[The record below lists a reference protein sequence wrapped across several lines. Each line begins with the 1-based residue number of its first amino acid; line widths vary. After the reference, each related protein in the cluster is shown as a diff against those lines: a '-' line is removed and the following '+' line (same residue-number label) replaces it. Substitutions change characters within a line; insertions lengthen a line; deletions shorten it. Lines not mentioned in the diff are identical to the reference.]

1 MIRIRR
7 LRRLLRCD
15 LLMSD
20 LLSFLDH
27 HGDLRVVMIFAM
39 SKNRVIGNNG
49 DIPWYIPDDLKRFKA
64 LTLGHACIMGRKTC
78 ESIVSRLGKPLPGR
92 STIVLSRSGYHQP
105 GVMCA
110 GDALSALHM
119 AGAQARAQGQNEIF
133 ICGGAEI
140 YALFMPIA
148 HTLYA
153 TVVDQEYDGDAVMP
167 LWDEHAFAVTEMETH
182 DGYAFVTYERSLFL
196 PL

>member
-1 MIRIRR
+1 MIHIPR
-7 LRRLLRCD
+7 LRRLLRCKFP
-15 LLMSD
+15 MSD
-20 LLSFLDH
+20 LLSFLTD

-39 SKNRVIGNNG
+39 SQNRVIGIKG
-49 DIPWYIPDDLKRFKA
+49 DIPWHIPDDLKRFKA

-78 ESIVSRLGKPLPGR
+78 ESIVLRLGKSLPGR
-92 STIVLSRSGYHQP
+92 STIVLSRSGYEQP

-110 GDALSALHM
+110 GDALSALSM
-119 AGAQARAQGQNEIF
+119 AADHARAQGQNKIF

-153 TVVDQEYDGDAVMP
+153 TVVDEEYDGDAVMP
-167 LWDEHAFAVTEMETH
+167 AWDEHAFALTETEAH
-182 DGYAFVTYERSLFL
+182 EGYSFMTYERSLFL